1 MGVLVESIHSQAQ
14 TVEAVFVDNKDKK
27 KKRRSRR
34 GKQSYP
40 LLSGVENISNNGE
53 LREHQF
59 PRASDVAFS
68 SLPIVH
74 LDEQTVK
81 GYQGLVGQEMIS
93 SSAAGRVF
101 SGSCPQPS
109 LCNDANGELML
120 STLDNAFAQRKCF
133 TRHWLTEDV
142 DTALER
148 GDVFKALF
156 RVNAHNRLEAYCKID
171 GVQTDV
177 LISGTAAQNR
187 AVEGDIVAIEVD
199 PPSLWSKMKGFSSG
213 TVEDSASANEVIL
226 ESETSETFIEN
237 VKGKMKV
244 DSDYG
249 YITSQNQDPPSEN
262 GGCCKNDNY
271 KGESLYPEKIGQIN
285 NVNANGHCFSM
296 PDPIE
301 AGCVNGK
308 GEFLTAAEKLSITV
322 NSFPSKRPTGRVVAI
337 HEASPRRDKIVGFL
351 SIKKW
356 MRNREINKKDSKNN
370 KHSSSVLNY
379 EYLLLTPTDP
389 RFSKMMLPVKSL
401 PDIIKRRLL
410 AGDATVG
417 TDLVGARIVDWG
429 EESCIP
435 EAQIIYAFGRGGKIE
450 THIAAI
456 LFENAVDVSEF
467 SPETLSCLPNISWE
481 VPRKEFE
488 RRRDIRNL
496 CVFTIDPDTATDLD
510 DALSVERLPDG
521 TFRVG
526 VHIADA
532 SYFVLPDT
540 PLDTIAQ
547 NRSTSVYLLQS
558 KLPMLPPLLS
568 ENLGSLNPGVDRLA
582 FSIFWDINLAG
593 EVLDRWIGR
602 TIIQS
607 CCKLSYEHA
616 QDIINDKFDFP
627 TADVAKK
634 SSWPQL
640 YGHFDWSDVIKSV
653 KILYEISKTLKKN
666 RFSDGALSLNSPK
679 IAFLFDEDGVP
690 YDSLFYQQKDSN
702 LLIEEFMLLANRTV
716 AEVISRAYPS
726 SALLRN
732 HPEPNI
738 RKLREFEAFCKKH
751 GLKLDS
757 SSSGQFHHSL
767 ELIRQELKNDSVLFD
782 ILMSYAARP
791 MQLATYFCSGDVND
805 TEWGHY
811 ALAIPLY
818 THFTSPLRRYPDI
831 VVHRT
836 LAATIEAEEMY
847 IKCKESFQNGD
858 NLANSRCFTGTAVDG
873 DAIESSEA
881 RELLSAAALRHK
893 VPCTETLIDVV
904 AHCNERKLAS
914 RHVKD
919 STEKL
924 YTWALL
930 KRNELF
936 FSEARV
942 LGLGP
947 RFMSIYINR
956 LAIERRIYYDEVDDL
971 TVEWLDTSSTLVLSM
986 CTSKHLNRRGSPGK
1000 CRTLEDVAFIVS
1012 PCDLNLD
1019 DEEDNSKLDD
1029 DPGKCRTLEP
1039 AVFPLTIQLLSTI
1052 PVVLHAVGGEDGPI
1066 DIGARLYISSYFR

>member
-14 TVEAVFVDNKDKK
+14 TVEAVAVDNKDKK

-34 GKQSYP
+34 GKQSSP
-40 LLSGVENISNNGE
+40 LRSGVENISNNGE

-74 LDEQTVK
+74 LNEQTVK

-93 SSAAGRVF
+93 SSATGRVF

-120 STLDNAFAQRKCF
+120 STPDNAFAQRKCF

-142 DTALER
+142 DAALER

-156 RVNAHNRLEAYCKID
+156 RVNAHNKLEAYCKID

-177 LISGTAAQNR
+177 LISGAAAQNR

-199 PPSLWSKMKGFSSG
+199 PPSLWIKMKGFSSG
-213 TVEDSASANEVIL
+213 TVEDSASADGVIL

-237 VKGKMKV
+237 AKGKMKV

-249 YITSQNQDPPSEN
+249 YITSQNQDPSLEN
-262 GGCCKNDNY
+262 RGCCKNDNY
-271 KGESLYPEKIGQIN
+271 K
-285 NVNANGHCFSM
+285 
-296 PDPIE
+296 DPIE
-301 AGCVNGK
+301 VGCVNGK

-356 MRNREINKKDSKNN
+356 MRNREINKKDSKN

-389 RFSKMMLPVKSL
+389 RFSKMMVPVKSL
-401 PDIIKRRLL
+401 PDIIKKRLL

-481 VPRKEFE
+481 VPREEFE
-488 RRRDIRNL
+488 RRHDIRNL

-510 DALSVERLPDG
+510 DALSVESLPDG

-547 NRSTSVYLLQS
+547 IRSTSVYLLQS

-582 FSIFWDINLAG
+582 FSIFWDINPAG

-602 TIIQS
+602 TIIRS

-616 QDIINDKFDFP
+616 QDIINDKFDVP

-640 YGHFDWSDVIKSV
+640 YGHFDWTDVIKSV
-653 KILYEISKTLKKN
+653 KILYENSKTLRKN

-690 YDSLFYQQKDSN
+690 YDSLFYQQKDSH

-716 AEVISRAYPS
+716 AEVITRAYPS

-738 RKLREFEAFCKKH
+738 RKLREFQAFCKKH

-757 SSSGQFHHSL
+757 SSSGQFNHSL

-782 ILMSYAARP
+782 ILMSYATRP

-836 LAATIEAEEMY
+836 LAAAIEAEEMY
-847 IKCKESFQNGD
+847 IKCKASFQNGD

-893 VPCTETLIDVV
+893 VPCTETLVDVV

-956 LAIERRIYYDEVDDL
+956 FAIERRIYYDEIDGL
-971 TVEWLDTSSTLVLSM
+971 SVEWLDTSSTLVLSM

-1019 DEEDNSKLDD
+1019 DEEDISKLAITDDDDD
-1029 DPGKCRTLEP
+1029 DPGSGGITNVSNLEP
-1039 AVFPLTIQLLSTI
+1039 AVFPLTVQPLSTI